1 MKKVSYSPV
10 FSCGEGG
17 EEVGE
22 SQIMTGKRWKI
33 DLCHSKFKSPFLQYL
48 RVTLRALKFYSGTKQ
63 QINCQ

>member
-22 SQIMTGKRWKI
+22 SQIMTGKRLI
-33 DLCHSKFKSPFLQYL
+33 YVIQS
-48 RVTLRALKFYSGTKQ
+48 LKVHFYN
-63 QINCQ
+63 I